1 MSNKPGFLTRTMS
14 SFVFASNLSARGLRR
29 ATSAASLLAL
39 SALAGCSAEA
49 EIPEV
54 VVTRSDVAFEGV
66 PYIPGITDVSQSV
79 STTFEHPS
87 DFELPSGLN
96 PELRPLSASIAG
108 RGSMQD
114 LSFLEGLTVTLS
126 SRAQD
131 APEPEVVASYE
142 RTRASGVGRVLALEI
157 DPSSDVLAFW
167 DTKQA
172 FYEVTLW
179 GVMPS
184 ESWAIDV
191 TFAFEGRLSVSTS
204 D

>member
-1 MSNKPGFLTRTMS
+1 MTSTVFS
-14 SFVFASNLSARGLRR
+14 SLSSSRSLRR
-29 ATSAASLLAL
+29 ASAAFSLLAL
-39 SALAGCSAEA
+39 TGLAGCSAEA

-54 VVTRSDVAFEGV
+54 VVTRSDVEFQGV
-66 PYIPGITDVSQSV
+66 PYVPGITDVSQSV

-96 PELRPLSASIAG
+96 PELRPLSASITG
-108 RGSMQD
+108 RDDMQD

-126 SRAQD
+126 SRAPG
-131 APEPEVVASYE
+131 APPPLVVASYE
-142 RTRASGVGRVLALEI
+142 RTRTSGVGRVVQLDT
-157 DPSSDVLAFW
+157 DPDSDVLAYW

-179 GVMPS
+179 GIMPS
-184 ESWAIDV
+184 ENWAIDV
-191 TFAFEGRLSVSTS
+191 TFSFEGKLSVSSS